1 MFKKT
6 KRFLL
11 VSMSCL
17 VLLCV
22 LIFIWLSSAMTGKSE
37 EAINEVGKIY
47 MSEMSM
53 QLQQKFDAITMSW
66 ISQVEG
72 IIRRTPPEENQ
83 YGQKMLDELA
93 LGASVRGFEYLG
105 LYTFDGECEDIYGGP
120 VSFYSEEEFQ
130 STIEEE
136 KKIISGYDAE
146 GEKLLFLTIDAE
158 YPMKGGKDSDMLVAG
173 LPMSQLEAALV
184 LYEERSMVYTHIVRK
199 DGGFVVRS
207 GEAFRDNYF
216 DRLLETISSES
227 EKSPEEYID
236 EIQTAM
242 EENGEYSALVISDD
256 THRHI
261 YCAPLSNS
269 DWYLVSVMPYGV
281 LDDAIMHLSDERQKK
296 MLTAGSII
304 LAALLLIFIFYY
316 RMSQQQLVELDKAE
330 KAATSANKAKSE
342 FLSSMSHD
350 IRTPMNGIVGMT
362 AIAIANIQDTAR
374 VQDCLKKISLSSRH
388 LLGLINDV
396 LDMSKIESGKL
407 SLNIDILS
415 LRDVMENIVNIIQPQ
430 IKERRQ
436 HFDIFIENIESEE
449 VCCDGVRLNQVLVN
463 LLSNAIKFTPEEG
476 TINIYLYQEASPAGD
491 SYVRCH
497 FRVKDNGIG
506 MSQEFQRKIFE
517 TFSREDSKVYKI
529 EGTGLGM
536 AITKFIVGMMGG
548 TIEVESEQ
556 GKGSEFH
563 VTIDL
568 ERATIQDADIV
579 LPPWRLLVVDN
590 NEDLCRSAAS
600 VLKGI
605 GVQAEWVLNG
615 REALQKIEE
624 NHRKNADYEIILLD
638 WKMPDMNGLE
648 TTRGIRKI
656 VGDDL
661 PILIISAYDWSDIE
675 EEARAAGAQGFISK
689 PLFKSNL
696 YLGLSRYVEGML
708 EDDEQ
713 ETNAEKELDFG
724 GLRILLAEDNDL
736 NWEIAED
743 ILTDVGFE
751 VEWAENGQICVDKFK
766 QSELGYYD
774 AVLMDIRMPVM
785 NGYDAAKAIRALD
798 RPDARLP
805 IIAMTAD
812 AFSEDIQRCLECG
825 MNEHV
830 AKPID
835 IEKLMKLLKRY
846 LG

>member
-11 VSMSCL
+11 VSMSCF

-53 QLQQKFDAITMSW
+53 QLQQKFDAITTSW

-476 TINIYLYQEASPAGD
+476 TINVYLYQEASPAGD

-517 TFSREDSKVYKI
+517 TFSREDSKVQKI

-536 AITKFIVGMMGG
+536 AITKFIVGMMDG